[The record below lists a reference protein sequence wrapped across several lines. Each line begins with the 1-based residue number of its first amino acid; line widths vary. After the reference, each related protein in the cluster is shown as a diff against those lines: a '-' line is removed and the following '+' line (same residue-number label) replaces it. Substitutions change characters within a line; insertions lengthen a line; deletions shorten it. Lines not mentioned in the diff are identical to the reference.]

1 LKGTGM
7 ATQWETDQAYLDERL
22 ARLRLAVEESEK
34 FSAETRRI
42 VADMIKTQAETKI
55 LPWSMIF
62 QLATAA
68 LLGAGAAIAKLFF
81 P

>member
-1 LKGTGM
+1 M
-7 ATQWETDQAYLDERL
+7 ASQLDPYRL
-22 ARLRLAVEESEK
+22 DLEEQLVRIQRAREESEK

-42 VADMIKTQAETKI
+42 VAEMLKAQAETKI
-55 LPWSMIF
+55 LPFTAIF
-62 QLATAA
+62 QAMLASAA

>member
-1 LKGTGM
+1 M
-7 ATQWETDQAYLDERL
+7 ATQWEDDKAYLDERL

-55 LPWSMIF
+55 LPWITIF
-62 QLATAA
+62 QAMLATAA

>member
-1 LKGTGM
+1 M
-7 ATQWETDQAYLDERL
+7 ATQWDSDQGQVDERL
-22 ARLRLAVEESEK
+22 VRLRLAMEETDK

-55 LPWSMIF
+55 LPWSTIF
-62 QLATAA
+62 QAMLATAA
-68 LLGAGAAIAKLFF
+68 LLGAGAAITKLFF